1 MAEEPLP
8 PLSAAELAELDAQYK
23 PFPSFAEW
31 PPKVG
36 REELWNR
43 DREDFRAIAEESE
56 GVDLARAQEVALRTA
71 AFDTGAIEGLY
82 PTDRGLTFTVATQAA
97 AWEQEVVE
105 RDADALELFK
115 AQLEAFEMVLDLA
128 TSKFPKLTQSWI
140 RQVHEVVTR
149 PQETYT
155 VITPLG
161 LQRQPLPKGEYKSQ
175 PNHVRAADGQVHAY
189 APVNLT
195 QPEMQ
200 RLLDEIGSADFQD
213 AHPILQASYVH
224 YALVAVHPF
233 ADGNGRLAR
242 AVASAYTYRDASV
255 PLLVLAH
262 HRDLYFAALAK
273 ADNGDRAPFVD
284 FISRVSRDALQMVTE
299 QLKTAKA
306 PHPGEVLARFRQMYV
321 AQGELSHQ
329 QMDALAN
336 DLMEDVALMF
346 EEKIVALSLPEG
358 VSIEIMRSSG
368 GIQEPPASFRSV
380 VKPGA
385 RDIQFTFRA
394 APPGTATI
402 EGNLEFFVST
412 DSDPASSVM
421 LRAVGPKEEIT
432 LGQADLLPELSS
444 AARLRLESFI
454 ERILGKGLDALL
466 RESQERLS
474 KTGYR

>member
-1 MAEEPLP
+1 MVEEPQP
-8 PLSAAELAELDAQYK
+8 PLSAAELAALDAQYQ

-31 PPKVG
+31 PSEIE

-43 DREDFRAIAEESE
+43 DHEAFRAVAKDSDEH
-56 GVDLARAQEVALRTA
+56 DLARAQEVALRTA

-105 RDADALELFK
+105 QDANALELFK

-128 TSKFPKLTQSWI
+128 TNKFPKLTQSWI

-149 PQETYT
+149 PQEIYT
-155 VITPLG
+155 VVTPVG
-161 LQRQPLPKGEYKSQ
+161 PQRQPLPKGEYKSQ
-175 PNHVRAADGQVHAY
+175 PNHVRTANGEVHAY
-189 APVNLT
+189 APVPLT
-195 QPEMQ
+195 QSEMQ
-200 RLLDEIGSADFQD
+200 RLLGELESTEFQG

-224 YALVAVHPF
+224 YALVAIHPF
-233 ADGNGRLAR
+233 ADGNGRLSR
-242 AVASAYTYRDASV
+242 AVASAYTYRAASV

-273 ADNGDRAPFVD
+273 ADAGDRAPFVA
-284 FISRVSRDALQMVTE
+284 FIARVSRDALQMVTE

-306 PHPGEVLARFRQMYV
+306 PQPEDVLSRFRQLYV

-336 DLMEDVALMF
+336 DLVEDVALIV
-346 EEKIVALSLPEG
+346 EEKLESLSLPEG
-358 VSIEIMRSSG
+358 VTIEIMRGSG
-368 GIQEPPASFRSV
+368 GTQDPPESFRSV
-380 VKPGA
+380 VKPNA
-385 RDIQFTFRA
+385 RYIQLTFLA
-394 APPGTATI
+394 APPGTAKVQ
-402 EGNLEFFVST
+402 GSFEFFVST

-421 LRAVGPKEEIT
+421 LRAVGPKEEII

-444 AARLRLESFI
+444 AARLRLQSFV
-454 ERILGKGLDALL
+454 ERTLGKGLDALL
-466 RESQERLS
+466 RESQDRLS
-474 KTGYR
+474 KTGYN